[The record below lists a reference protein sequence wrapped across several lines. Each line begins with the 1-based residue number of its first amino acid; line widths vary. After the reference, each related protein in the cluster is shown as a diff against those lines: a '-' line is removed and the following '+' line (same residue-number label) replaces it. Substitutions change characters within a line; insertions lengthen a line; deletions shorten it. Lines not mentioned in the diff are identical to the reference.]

1 MNDYFVILI
10 CLISSAFFSGLE
22 IAFLTSNKLRIELES
37 NQGFYPS
44 KILSYFIK
52 KPSQFIATTL
62 VGNNIALVV
71 YGIYMAKILEPYIEI
86 FVHSKFGVL
95 AIDVTLATIL
105 VVITAEFLP
114 KALFRINPNGIL
126 TFFSVPFAIVYVLLF
141 PVVFITIGLSE
152 LLLQK
157 VFRFSLNKD
166 QIVFGR
172 VDLDSYIKQFTSI
185 RDESKQ
191 FDHEITIFQN
201 ALDFG
206 SVKVRDCM
214 IPRNEIVGI
223 DSDSDIKELKE
234 KFIETHLSKII
245 IYKEN
250 LDNVIGYVHSNELFK
265 KPQNIKEVLRPIAI
279 IPETMHAKETLTQ
292 LKKERKSI
300 AVVVDEFGGTS
311 GLVTIEDLME
321 EIFGEI
327 DDEHDKEEMTEQ
339 KISNLLYLFSG
350 RLEIDY
356 LNQKYKFNLPSS
368 DSYETLAGLFIN
380 YFSSIPQKDE
390 QITIDGFQLKV
401 VAVEGTRIEKI
412 ELMKLD
418 S

>member
-141 PVVFITIGLSE
+141 PVVFIT
-152 LLLQK
+152 K
-157 VFRFSLNKD
+157 
-166 QIVFGR
+166 IVFGR

>member
-1 MNDYFVILI
+1 
-10 CLISSAFFSGLE
+10 
-22 IAFLTSNKLRIELES
+22 
-37 NQGFYPS
+37 
-44 KILSYFIK
+44 
-52 KPSQFIATTL
+52 
-62 VGNNIALVV
+62 
-71 YGIYMAKILEPYIEI
+71 MANILEPYIEI

-223 DSDSDIKELKE
+223 EADCNIKELKE

-265 KPQNIKEVLRPIAI
+265 KPESIKEVLRPIAI

-339 KISNLLYLFSG
+339 KISYNKRVTDLRANDASVYS
-350 RLEIDY
+350 LEQI
-356 LNQKYKFNLPSS
+356 LNG
-368 DSYETLAGLFIN
+368 ETW
-380 YFSSIPQKDE
+380 SSINWHKEYWGENKMLICAETCGTAP
-390 QITIDGFQLKV
+390 GFDLAKPNDQYYKRELLKSV
-401 VAVEGTRIEKI
+401 NDKYDSDDKTRNF
-412 ELMKLD
+412 
-418 S
+418 